1 MRPRAVSSL
10 RGYYAARD
18 HVYPALLMT
27 LPRLRADLPDGREI
41 ARVLRSALRH
51 DMEFVPLSEPP
62 TTAGQHLLEVE
73 VPGTASVILLADPV
87 GEATDDG
94 YLLHVRPV
102 TREQMATLLDLVER
116 LDDGPSD
123 STPPEVYID
132 VDGQRTDSG
141 SAPPPAEHT
150 IVSPMMF
157 DDQYDDGPALFGMI
171 DSLVP
176 ASPPSSAASE
186 SVLPPKSSALPQ
198 HEMIGRIIAG
208 KYEIESVIGSGASAA
223 VYRAMHR
230 DLRRAVA
237 VKILHEQNRDDSQFV
252 KRFKA
257 EALAASKLEHPNVAR
272 VLDFGFE
279 KDGNAYIVM
288 ELLTGRSLE
297 AILAA
302 EGRLASA
309 VVTKIAIQTCS
320 ALAFAHDEGIIHRD
334 VKPENIMLVPSRDD
348 DGKPCD
354 VVKVCDF
361 GLAKLRDADPDQRD
375 LTTAGMLCGS
385 PAYMSPEQTRGDVLD
400 ARTDVYSLGVALF
413 EALTG
418 DLPHLAYSI
427 PELFAKKVLEAPRKP
442 TALVPS
448 VDGELEKIV
457 IRALSSDRES
467 RHPTARAMRDDL
479 RKVLA
484 RLETTSAN

>member
-1 MRPRAVSSL
+1 MA
-10 RGYYAARD
+10 
-18 HVYPALLMT
+18 
-27 LPRLRADLPDGREI
+27 LPRLRADLPDGRDV
-41 ARVLRSALRH
+41 ARVLRGALRH
-51 DMEFVPLSEPP
+51 EVEFVPLSWPP
-62 TTAGQHLLEVE
+62 VSAGQHLLEVE
-73 VPGTASVILLADPV
+73 VPGTDAAPVVLLADPV
-87 GEATDDG
+87 GEATDEG
-94 YLLHVRPV
+94 HLLHVRPV

-116 LDDGPSD
+116 LDDAPPAD
-123 STPPEVYID
+123 SVPPEVYID
-132 VDGQRTDSG
+132 VDGHAVGPSEG
-141 SAPPPAEHT
+141 PPADAT
-150 IVSPMMF
+150 VVAAMII
-157 DDQYDDGPALFGMI
+157 DDHYDDGPALFGMI

-176 ASPPSSAASE
+176 SPPSSGAAD
-186 SVLPPKSSALPQ
+186 SVFPPRATSGSGLPQ
-198 HEMIGRIIAG
+198 HEMVGRLIAG

-272 VLDFGFE
+272 VMDFGFE

-302 EGRLASA
+302 EGRLTSA
-309 VVTKIAIQTCS
+309 VVAKIAIQTCS

-334 VKPENIMLVPSRDD
+334 VKPENIMLVPARDD

-354 VVKVCDF
+354 IVKVCDF
-361 GLAKLRDADPDQRD
+361 GLAKLQDRDPDEGN
-375 LTTAGMLCGS
+375 LTIAGMLCGS
-385 PAYMSPEQTRGDVLD
+385 PAYMSPEQTRGETLD
-400 ARTDVYSLGVALF
+400 ARSDLYSLGVALF

-418 DLPHLAYSI
+418 DLPHAAYSI

-442 TALVPS
+442 SSLAPS
-448 VDGELEKIV
+448 VDAELEKIV
-457 IRALSSDRES
+457 LRALSSDRNS
-467 RHPTARAMRDDL
+467 RHPTARAMRDEL

-484 RLETTSAN
+484 RLEAASAN

>member
-1 MRPRAVSSL
+1 MA
-10 RGYYAARD
+10 
-18 HVYPALLMT
+18 
-27 LPRLRADLPDGREI
+27 LPRLRADLPDGRDV
-41 ARVLRSALRH
+41 ARVLRGALRH
-51 DMEFVPLSEPP
+51 EVEFVPLSWPP
-62 TTAGQHLLEVE
+62 VSAGQHLLEVE
-73 VPGTASVILLADPV
+73 VPGTETSSVVLLADPV

-94 YLLHVRPV
+94 HLLHIRPV

-116 LDDGPSD
+116 LDDGPGD
-123 STPPEVYID
+123 SVPPEVFID
-132 VDGQRTDSG
+132 VDGQGTSDSG
-141 SAPPPAEHT
+141 RPPHDAT
-150 IVSPMMF
+150 IVSPMII
-157 DDQYDDGPALFGMI
+157 DDAPDSYAYDDGPALFGMI

-176 ASPPSSAASE
+176 QSPPSSGGAAE
-186 SVLPPKSSALPQ
+186 SLVPAPPSRNSSSALPQ
-198 HEMIGRIIAG
+198 HEMIGRVIAG

-237 VKILHEQNRDDSQFV
+237 IKILHEQNREDTQFV

-272 VLDFGFE
+272 VMDFGFE

-334 VKPENIMLVPSRDD
+334 VKPENIMLVPARDD
-348 DGKPCD
+348 DGKPTD

-375 LTTAGMLCGS
+375 LTIAGMLCGS

-400 ARTDVYSLGVALF
+400 ARSDIYSLGVALF

-418 DLPHLAYSI
+418 DLPHLAHSI
-427 PELFAKKVLEAPRKP
+427 PELFAKKVLEAPRNP
-442 TALVPS
+442 TALVPGI
-448 VDGELEKIV
+448 DADLEKIV
-457 IRALSSDRES
+457 VRALSSDREG

-484 RLETTSAN
+484 RLESASAN

>member
-1 MRPRAVSSL
+1 ML
-10 RGYYAARD
+10 
-18 HVYPALLMT
+18 
-27 LPRLRADLPDGREI
+27 I
-41 ARVLRSALRH
+41 
-51 DMEFVPLSEPP
+51 
-62 TTAGQHLLEVE
+62 
-73 VPGTASVILLADPV
+73 
-87 GEATDDG
+87 DD
-94 YLLHVRPV
+94 
-102 TREQMATLLDLVER
+102 
-116 LDDGPSD
+116 
-123 STPPEVYID
+123 
-132 VDGQRTDSG
+132 
-141 SAPPPAEHT
+141 APPDSL
-150 IVSPMMF
+150 V
-157 DDQYDDGPALFGMI
+157 YDDGPALFGMI

-176 ASPPSSAASE
+176 ASPPSSGAAE
-186 SVLPPKSSALPQ
+186 SAAPPHNGSAFPQ
-198 HEMIGRIIAG
+198 HEMIGRVVAN

-237 VKILHEQNRDDSQFV
+237 VKILHEQNRDDTQFV

-279 KDGNAYIVM
+279 KDGTAYIVM
-288 ELLTGRSLE
+288 ELLSGRSLE

-334 VKPENIMLVPSRDD
+334 VKPENIMLVPARDD
-348 DGKPCD
+348 DGKPVD

-361 GLAKLRDADPDQRD
+361 GLAKLRDADPEHGD

-385 PAYMSPEQTRGDVLD
+385 PAYMSPEQTRGETLD
-400 ARTDVYSLGVALF
+400 ARSDVYSLGVALF

-418 DLPHLAYSI
+418 ELPHLAHSI

-442 TALVPS
+442 TVLVPE
-448 VDGELEKIV
+448 VDLDLERIV

-479 RKVLA
+479 RKILA
-484 RLETTSAN
+484 RLETASAS

>member
-1 MRPRAVSSL
+1 
-10 RGYYAARD
+10 
-18 HVYPALLMT
+18 
-27 LPRLRADLPDGREI
+27 
-41 ARVLRSALRH
+41 
-51 DMEFVPLSEPP
+51 VPLSSPP
-62 TTAGQHLLEVE
+62 NSAGQHLLEVE
-73 VPGTASVILLADPV
+73 VPGTAPVVLLADPV
-87 GEATDDG
+87 GEATVDG
-94 YLLHVRPV
+94 HLLHVRPV

-116 LDDGPSD
+116 LDDAPPDSSGPE
-123 STPPEVYID
+123 EVFID
-132 VDGQRTDSG
+132 VDGPRNSG
-141 SAPPPAEHT
+141 FAQVSDET
-150 IVSPMMF
+150 IVSTMMF
-157 DDQYDDGPALFGMI
+157 DELPDYDDGPALIGSI
-171 DSLVP
+171 ASLVP
-176 ASPPSSAASE
+176 SPPPSTTAD
-186 SVLPPKSSALPQ
+186 SVMPPANNSGLPQ
-198 HEMIGRIIAG
+198 HALIGRVIAG

-223 VYRAMHR
+223 VFRAMHR
-230 DLRRAVA
+230 DLKRPVA
-237 VKILHEQNRDDSQFV
+237 VKILHEQNRDDTQFV

-288 ELLTGRSLE
+288 ELLAGRSLE

-334 VKPENIMLVPSRDD
+334 VKPENIMLVPARDD

-361 GLAKLRDADPDQRD
+361 GLAKLRDTDPDQGD

-385 PAYMSPEQTRGDVLD
+385 PAYMSPEQTRGETLD
-400 ARTDVYSLGVALF
+400 ARSDVYSLGVALF

-418 DLPHLAYSI
+418 ELPHLAYTI

-442 TALVPS
+442 TALVPG
-448 VDGELEKIV
+448 VDADLEKIV
-457 IRALSSDRES
+457 IRALSSDREK

-484 RLETTSAN
+484 RLETAGAN

>member
-1 MRPRAVSSL
+1 L
-10 RGYYAARD
+10 
-18 HVYPALLMT
+18 
-27 LPRLRADLPDGREI
+27 
-41 ARVLRSALRH
+41 
-51 DMEFVPLSEPP
+51 
-62 TTAGQHLLEVE
+62 
-73 VPGTASVILLADPV
+73 
-87 GEATDDG
+87 
-94 YLLHVRPV
+94 
-102 TREQMATLLDLVER
+102 ATLLDLVER

-123 STPPEVYID
+123 SVPPEVFID
-132 VDGQRTDSG
+132 VEGQRLDSG
-141 SAPPPAEHT
+141 YPSAPPEAT
-150 IVSPMMF
+150 VVAPMIF
-157 DDQYDDGPALFGMI
+157 DDQYDDGPALFGKI
-171 DSLVP
+171 ESLVP
-176 ASPPSSAASE
+176 ASPPSSGAAD
-186 SVLPPKSSALPQ
+186 SVHPPRASGSGLPQ
-198 HEMIGRIIAG
+198 QEMVGRIIAG

-223 VYRAMHR
+223 VYRAMHK
-230 DLRRAVA
+230 DLRRPVA

-279 KDGNAYIVM
+279 NDGNAYIVM

-302 EGRLASA
+302 DGHLPSL

-334 VKPENIMLVPSRDD
+334 VKPENIMLVPARDD

-361 GLAKLRDADPDQRD
+361 GLAKLRDSDPEAN
-375 LTTAGMLCGS
+375 LTIAGMLCGS
-385 PAYMSPEQTRGDVLD
+385 PAYMSPEQTRGDALD

-418 DLPHLAYSI
+418 DLPHVAYSI

-442 TALVPS
+442 SALVPS
-448 VDGELEKIV
+448 VDSELEKIV
-457 IRALSSDRES
+457 IRALSSDRNS

-484 RLETTSAN
+484 RLEAASAN